1 MFSATIAPSSSR
13 ARQFAG
19 AYQQV
24 GVQTMVHGASP
35 HQLVTLLF
43 DGFFAA
49 VARGRGAMR
58 ASDAAAKGAA
68 LTQAVRIVDEGLK
81 ASLNLKAGGK
91 LAADLSDLYAYV
103 CLRLTQANLR
113 NDEKALDECLGLMS
127 PLRDA
132 WNAIGDSADA
142 RASN

>member
-1 MFSATIAPSSSR
+1 MFSATIAIPSTR

-24 GVQTMVHGASP
+24 GVQTMVSEASP
-35 HQLVTLLF
+35 HGLVAMLF

-49 VARGRGAMR
+49 VARARGAMR
-58 ASDAAAKGAA
+58 AGDVRAKGEA
-68 LTQAVRIVDEGLK
+68 LVHAVRIVDEGLK
-81 ASLNLKAGGK
+81 AGLNLTAGGK

-113 NDEKALDECLGLMS
+113 NDESALDECQALMS

-132 WNAIGDSADA
+132 WNAIGNHADVNA
-142 RASN
+142 RN

>member
-1 MFSATIAPSSSR
+1 MFSAPITFPASR

-24 GVQTMVHGASP
+24 GVQTMVSNASP
-35 HQLVTLLF
+35 HQLVAMLF

-49 VARGRGAMR
+49 IARGRGAMR
-58 ASDAAAKGAA
+58 SGDVRTKGEA
-68 LTQAVRIVDEGLK
+68 LVHAVRIIDEGLK
-81 ASLNLKAGGK
+81 AGLNLTAGGK
-91 LAADLSDLYAYV
+91 LANDLSDLYAYI

-113 NDEKALDECLGLMS
+113 NDEAALDECLALMG

-132 WNAIGDSADA
+132 WTAIGDHADVRA
-142 RASN
+142 RN